1 MKKKRTIIAGIPM
14 SLAKLTIP
22 LFIWIFLIVIVLKN
36 KELIAEICLA
46 IFSIALIRAMLFD
59 ILIVYVKHEHIFIG
73 NPINPFTKRLKTS
86 MSSIQDFD
94 YHVTKGS
101 RSLHFL
107 SVIQSVDDDLKHYQW
122 VKNNMLMQWE
132 VQMLKNYA
140 NIPVSYRNDNI
151 L

>member
-1 MKKKRTIIAGIPM
+1 
-14 SLAKLTIP
+14 
-22 LFIWIFLIVIVLKN
+22 
-36 KELIAEICLA
+36 
-46 IFSIALIRAMLFD
+46 
-59 ILIVYVKHEHIFIG
+59 
-73 NPINPFTKRLKTS
+73 

-132 VQMLKNYA
+132 VQMLKNYT